1 MPNWCSNS
9 LTITGPKEI
18 LEKFKDAIESE
29 EAIFLNAISPIG
41 EWDYGSAIDAW
52 GTKWDVNTEGLHYTE
67 LEDGSAEIDGSFD
80 PAWGPPI
87 QAFATLSE
95 KHPELDMR
103 LSYFEPGMGYVGQW
117 TPEDG
122 EETFHYMDGDV
133 PEELDEEWGIAEEI
147 EYNNEIDEEDF

>member
-1 MPNWCSNS
+1 M
-9 LTITGPKEI
+9 
-18 LEKFKDAIESE
+18 
-29 EAIFLNAISPIG
+29 
-41 EWDYGSAIDAW
+41 
-52 GTKWDVNTEGLHYTE
+52 HYTE

-80 PAWGPPI
+80 SAWGPPI

-95 KHPELDMR
+95 KHAELDIR

-122 EETFHYMDGDV
+122 EETFHYMDEDV

-147 EYNNEIDEEDF
+147 EYINEMEEEEDF